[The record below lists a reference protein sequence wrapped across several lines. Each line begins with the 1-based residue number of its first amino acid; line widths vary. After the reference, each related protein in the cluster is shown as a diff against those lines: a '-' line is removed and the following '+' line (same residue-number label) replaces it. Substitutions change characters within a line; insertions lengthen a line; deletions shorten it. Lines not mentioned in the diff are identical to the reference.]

1 MILGQY
7 HQTNDSMN
15 DKEEEQKISLV
26 GALLPCQH
34 KGCKKH
40 AITLSDYCWEHTEH
54 KDWYK
59 TKVEEHAQKTKSLRK
74 FYMKGAD
81 LTGIRLVGI
90 ELWRAD
96 LRDADLPTARL
107 QEAVLVETKLQKAFL
122 VDAKLQ
128 GASLARAELE
138 GAYLLGAT
146 LKDVEM
152 LTAEQIG
159 SGVGEEKDKRFSRA
173 QNVYRGLKNHFHA
186 AGMYSDERWAYL
198 KEREMEKRRFFMVG
212 FYGKE
217 RLPEGLAKS
226 RWRRIRHLLIHYSHH
241 WREVM
246 QYFFSEAANLLCG
259 YGEQPWK
266 VFVSAVVIVLI
277 FAVVYTVTGQI
288 WLAEDL
294 AARTGAS
301 IQGPSLLDSL
311 YFSVV
316 TFTTLGFGD
325 WRPNPT
331 SWVRY
336 LVMLEAFT
344 GAFMMALFVFTF
356 GKSVARR

>member
-1 MILGQY
+1 
-7 HQTNDSMN
+7 MN
-15 DKEEEQKISLV
+15 DKEEGQKISLV
-26 GALLPCQH
+26 GALLQCQQ
-34 KGCKKH
+34 KGCH
-40 AITLSDYCWEHTEH
+40 EFAISLSDYCWEHTED

-59 TKVEEHAQKTKSLRK
+59 AKVEERARKTKSLRR
-74 FYMKGAD
+74 FYMKEAD
-81 LTGIRLVGI
+81 LMGIRLMGI
-90 ELWRAD
+90 DLWRAD
-96 LRDADLPTARL
+96 LRDADLPVARL
-107 QEAVLVETKLQKAFL
+107 QGAVLVETKLQRAFL
-122 VDAKLQ
+122 VGARLQ

-146 LKDVEM
+146 LKDVGM

-159 SGVGEEKDKRFSRA
+159 SGVGEEKDKRFSHA
-173 QNVYRGLKNHFHA
+173 QNVYRGLKNHFHG

-198 KEREMEKRRFFMVG
+198 KEREMEKRRLFMVG

-217 RLPEGLAKS
+217 RLSKGLAES
-226 RWRRIRHLLIHYSHH
+226 GWRRLRRLLTHYSPH
-241 WREVM
+241 WREAM
-246 QYFFSEAANLLCG
+246 SYYLSAAANILCG

-266 VFVSAVVIVLI
+266 VFVSAVVIVLL
-277 FAVVYTVTGQI
+277 FAVVYSTTGEI

-294 AARTGAS
+294 VARTGAS
-301 IQGPSLLDSL
+301 VQVPSILDSL